1 MLEKGYV
8 DSYDQGLQKGFEIG
22 VSEAALDTLAV
33 MAGRAKIFLSETKW
47 NRYKK
52 SEENKYRKYMREN
65 PDIESGSYK
74 YYDEAGNLIKEKW
87 AEEQVFLMECLRFS
101 GECWTDIC
109 AFAEKYPDLSS
120 EALARRIIRESE
132 YKYI

>member
-1 MLEKGYV
+1 MVY
-8 DSYDQGLQKGFEIG
+8 Q
-22 VSEAALDTLAV
+22 
-33 MAGRAKIFLSETKW
+33 
-47 NRYKK
+47 YKK
-52 SEENKYRKYMREN
+52 YIKELQN
-65 PDIESGSYK
+65 
-74 YYDEAGNLIKEKW
+74 YDEAGDLIKEKW